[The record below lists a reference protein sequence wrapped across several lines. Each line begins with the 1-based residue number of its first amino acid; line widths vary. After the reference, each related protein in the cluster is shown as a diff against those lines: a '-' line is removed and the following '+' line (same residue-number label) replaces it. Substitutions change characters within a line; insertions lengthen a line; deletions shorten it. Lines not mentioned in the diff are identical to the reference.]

1 MAVQAD
7 SMEQSVPCD
16 AEDTQP
22 LSGDED
28 ACGMSVISVDSTS
41 PTSVDSVDSSTDD
54 VDGSVADDYP
64 AADGVQVEASPANG
78 HHPVLDAE
86 QCSDLAGNESSEN
99 SNVSV
104 TSTKDVADDID
115 QCDSLLHNLQDNV
128 GENSVSDNSAESS
141 DKSDVTVEDSPEIA
155 TASEPGISPEL
166 FEINTSFK
174 IRKAL
179 DRRRPSAEGMSL
191 TMALNPVPS

>member
-41 PTSVDSVDSSTDD
+41 PTSVDSFDSSTDD

-104 TSTKDVADDID
+104 TSTKDVADDVD
-115 QCDSLLHNLQDNV
+115 QCNSLLHNTANLQDNA
-128 GENSVSDNSAESS
+128 GENSVSDSNAESS

-155 TASEPGISPEL
+155 TAPEPGISREL
-166 FEINTSFK
+166 FEIKHFLYLK
-174 IRKAL
+174 L
-179 DRRRPSAEGMSL
+179 ERPSTEGGPPQRAC
-191 TMALNPVPS
+191 T